1 MDEFVIMPNHIHG
14 ILYLNP
20 IDKTDWTP
28 NKFGPQSNNLG
39 AIIRG
44 FISSVKRYANQINIE
59 FDWQTR
65 YPDRIIRNEKEY
77 HAKKNYF
84 ISMIVESNESV
95 DVSKISADRE
105 DGKSRQS
112 NIKRKDVKVD
122 DITETKL
129 LNFYSAVGINFQNI
143 ASNDAAI
150 AAKLTEVA
158 SQGWEL
164 TFVTSGVESDAGEK
178 DGKGIFITRY
188 IFKRAIR

>member
-1 MDEFVIMPNHIHG
+1 MR
-14 ILYLNP
+14 
-20 IDKTDWTP
+20 
-28 NKFGPQSNNLG
+28 NLG
-39 AIIRG
+39 LNHFKSKGQNFFMKKAIFTTALILAGSLAAWSQRYEYKV
-44 FISSVKRYANQINIE
+44 ITSVESIVPMGVGR
-59 FDWQTR
+59 
-65 YPDRIIRNEKEY
+65 
-77 HAKKNYF
+77 
-84 ISMIVESNESV
+84 SMIVESNESI

-178 DGKGIFITRY
+178 DGKGIFITRN